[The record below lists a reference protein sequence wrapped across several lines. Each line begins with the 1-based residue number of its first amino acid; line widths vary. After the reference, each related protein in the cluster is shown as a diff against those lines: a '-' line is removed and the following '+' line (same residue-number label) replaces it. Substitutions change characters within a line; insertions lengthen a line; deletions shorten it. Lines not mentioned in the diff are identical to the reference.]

1 MLSVYRITLFAMS
14 ARRPSISLRLRVGI
28 ICFEPFMRWGK
39 IFATAFLTSDDDVE
53 LNRRF
58 RIRQISA
65 DGGDDFVRRRVFFRI
80 KDYTDALQILRKKIA
95 GKFPTKN
102 VCDCRILYI
111 FEDSSVR
118 GKYGRR
124 VLLIVITAF
133 GQLLI
138 IFLSPPLNQV
148 C

>member
-1 MLSVYRITLFAMS
+1 M
-14 ARRPSISLRLRVGI
+14 
-28 ICFEPFMRWGK
+28 
-39 IFATAFLTSDDDVE
+39 FATAFLTSDGDVE

-65 DGGDDFVRRRVFFRI
+65 DGGDDFVRKRIFFRI
-80 KDYTDALQILRKKIA
+80 KDCADVLQILRRKITN
-95 GKFPTKN
+95 KFLTKD

-111 FEDSSVR
+111 LKDSSVR

-124 VLLIVITAF
+124 VLLIIITAF

-138 IFLSPPLNQV
+138 VFLSPPLN
-148 C
+148 